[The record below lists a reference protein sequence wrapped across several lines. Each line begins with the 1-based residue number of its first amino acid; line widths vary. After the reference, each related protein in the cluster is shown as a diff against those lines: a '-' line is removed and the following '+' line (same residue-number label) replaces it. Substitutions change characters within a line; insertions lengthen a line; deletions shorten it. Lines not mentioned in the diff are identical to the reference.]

1 MLKNHH
7 TMKQQSKPGIEVWGG
22 IECTINRV
30 NDRYFDQLDYA
41 GHYHRNGDIDL
52 FGELGL
58 NKIRY
63 PILWE
68 KHEPQQGE
76 EIDWRYTAERL
87 AALRSKNLDVIA
99 GLVHH
104 GSGPVHVN
112 MMDDSFVNGLAA
124 YAAKVARRFPH
135 INYYT
140 PVNEPLT
147 TARFCGL
154 YGIWHPHQSNDESF
168 CRVLINE
175 CKATVLAMAEI
186 RKVNPGAK
194 LVQTEDLGKVH
205 STPLLKYQADFENH
219 RRWLAFDLLSGK
231 VNPKHILWNYLTGS
245 GIKPYELHFFIANS
259 CKPDI
264 MGFNHYL
271 TSERYLDENI
281 QNYPEHTIGRNAYHR
296 YADVEAV
303 RVGTVQ
309 PDGPYKLLSEAWQR
323 YGTPIAV
330 TEVHLHCT
338 REEQMRWL
346 STLWKTAVK
355 LKQEQVNIIA
365 ITPWALLGSFGWNRL
380 LTVPNGDYEPGAFDL
395 SLGKPRATTLVK
407 MIKSYRGTGDYTHP
421 LIHSDGWWQRHHR
434 VIYGSEKVINAAD
447 TAKSAQP
454 LLIVG
459 KRGTLATAFAKI
471 CEARGIRF
479 EIVGR
484 SELDITDP
492 LQIEKTIIGKNP
504 WAVVNTAGFVRVDD
518 AEMESGSCFAVNT
531 DGAANLAILCNKYG
545 VKLLTFSTDLVFDG
559 RKTLPYTEHDGKR
572 PLNIYG
578 QSKALAEEK
587 VLEYNSN
594 ALIIRTSAFFG
605 PWDNYNFITVALN
618 ALKNNESFTAI
629 SDVQI
634 SPTYVPDLVNTSLN
648 LMIDDEHG
656 IWHLSNKGQL
666 SWADLGYT
674 IAERAGYKTE
684 LVKPKPL
691 RHFNYRAQRPVYSVL
706 SSERGNILPPLDDA
720 LNRYFSAISG

>member
-1 MLKNHH
+1 
-7 TMKQQSKPGIEVWGG
+7 MKQQSKPGIEVWGG

-41 GHYHRNGDIDL
+41 GHYDRNNDINL

-68 KHEPQQGE
+68 KHQPEQGA
-76 EIDWRYTAERL
+76 EIDWSYTTKRL
-87 AALRSKNLDVIA
+87 AAIQSKNIEVIA

-104 GSGPVHVN
+104 GSGPAHVN
-112 MMDDSFVNGLAA
+112 MTDDSFVHGLAE
-124 YAAKVARRFPH
+124 YAGRVARRFPH

-154 YGIWHPHQSNDESF
+154 YGIWHPHQSSDKSF
-168 CRVLINE
+168 CRILINE
-175 CKATVLAMAEI
+175 CKATVLAMREI
-186 RKVNPGAK
+186 RKVNPKAK
-194 LVQTEDLGKVH
+194 LVQTEDLGKIH

-219 RRWLAFDLLSGK
+219 RRWLGFDLLCGK
-231 VNPKHILWNYLTGS
+231 VNPRHILWNYLINS
-245 GIKPYELHFFIANS
+245 GIKPYELHFFIANP
-259 CKPDI
+259 CEPDI

-281 QNYPEHTIGRNAYHR
+281 QNYPEHTLGRNTHHR

-303 RVGTVQ
+303 RVGSIQ
-309 PDGPYKLLSEAWQR
+309 PDGPYNLLNEAWQR
-323 YGTPIAV
+323 YRVPMAV
-330 TEVHLHCT
+330 TEIHLHCT

-346 STLWKTAVK
+346 STLWETAVK
-355 LKQEQVNIIA
+355 LKSEGVNIVA

-380 LTVPNGDYEPGAFDL
+380 LTIPNGDYEPGAFDL
-395 SLGKPRATTLVK
+395 SMGQPRATALVK
-407 MIKSYRGTGDYTHP
+407 MIKSYQETGGYSHP
-421 LIHSDGWWQRHHR
+421 LIKTRGWWQRPHR
-434 VIYGSEKVINAAD
+434 VIYGGEKVAA
-447 TAKSAQP
+447 SANWPHAVQP
-454 LLIVG
+454 VLIVG
-459 KRGTLATAFAKI
+459 KSGTLATAFAKI
-471 CEARGIRF
+471 CEARGIPF
-479 EIVGR
+479 EIFGR
-484 SELDITDP
+484 SELDITNL
-492 LQIEKTIIGKNP
+492 LQIEETITNKKP
-504 WAVVNTAGFVRVDD
+504 WAVINTAGYVRVDD

-531 DGAANLAILCNKYG
+531 DGATNLAILCSKYG

-559 RKTLPYTEHDGKR
+559 LKSKPYTEHDGKR

-587 VLEYNSN
+587 VLAYNSN
-594 ALIIRTSAFFG
+594 ALIVRTSAFFG

-618 ALKNNESFTAI
+618 ALKNNEVFTAI

-648 LMIDDEHG
+648 LMIDDERG

-666 SWADLGYT
+666 SWAELGYN
-674 IAERAGYKTE
+674 IAERAGYKTS
-684 LVKPKPL
+684 LINPTPL
-691 RHFNYRAQRPVYSVL
+691 RHFNYRAQRPAYSVL
-706 SSERGNILPPLDDA
+706 SSERGNILPPLDEA
-720 LNRYFSAISG
+720 LNRYFSAIQQ